1 MPRMRLLSLL
11 ATASLLALAGGCGE
25 SAEDVSNSEYLLGLL
40 HESWQNARKGLQSE
54 QPDLGPLRAIHILLA
69 RRAPRRVQR
78 DYHGPNKEEVLRRLH
93 ALRDAYEARIVP
105 KLDLT
110 QPEVR
115 LQPGATVQ
123 EVKAAFMELDKAYR
137 QIDALLQQ

>member
-1 MPRMRLLSLL
+1 MSRKGWFSLL
-11 ATASLLALAGGCGE
+11 AVAGLAALAAGCGE

-40 HESWQNARKGLQSE
+40 HESWLNARKGLQAE

-93 ALRDAYEARIVP
+93 ALRDAYESRIIP
-105 KLDLT
+105 KLDLRN
-110 QPEVR
+110 PEVR
-115 LQPGATVQ
+115 LQPGASL
-123 EVKAAFMELDKAYR
+123 EELRAAFTELDKDYR
-137 QIDALLQQ
+137 QIEALLQQ